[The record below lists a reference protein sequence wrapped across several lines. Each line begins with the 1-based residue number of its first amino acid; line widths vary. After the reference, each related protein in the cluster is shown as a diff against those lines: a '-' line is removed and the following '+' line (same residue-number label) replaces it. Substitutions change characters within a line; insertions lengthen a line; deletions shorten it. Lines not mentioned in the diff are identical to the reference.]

1 MCRHKLGTGGRK
13 LAELF
18 FITFHNLV
26 KLLYLAI
33 ENIGRKSLDF
43 FQNLFAFA
51 IFLLS
56 LQSLI

>member
-13 LAELF
+13 LVELF